1 MRVFCRAKQ
10 FPGVNI
16 DENLVCDSV
25 TWLIQNQRGDGALH
39 EVHQVIHKEMVVSK
53 PISMALDFLIS
64 AIQLRPKFRITGSF
78 GNKH

>member
-53 PISMALDFLIS
+53 LISMALDFLIS
-64 AIQLRPKFRITGSF
+64 AIQLRPKFRIIGSF